1 LSEQLINRPVAEVEK
16 AWRKVLPQLLEAAS
30 MIAAEQR

>member
-1 LSEQLINRPVAEVEK
+1 LEVAKVEK
-16 AWRKVLPQLLEAAS
+16 AWRKVLPQMLEQAS